1 MERTHDAGTIRGA
14 VVLAFVALAATQ
26 LACDALGTLG
36 GDYSVRERVQGDWI
50 RVYFTNPHH
59 AGTQAPHHGGL
70 DQDLASLIRHAET
83 SVDVAAYDLSLDSV
97 TQSLIVAERRG
108 VRVRLVTESDN
119 AHSAALGRL
128 RRAGIALFE
137 DPLDSGRMHHKFVTV
152 DDQWVWTGS
161 WNPTESGTYHNNN
174 HAVLIASPALA
185 ENYTTEFNEM
195 VAGFFGSESP
205 TNTPNPRVIITVEAD
220 EGRRRS
226 IELESYFSP
235 DDAVADQIMAEI
247 QSAQER
253 IRFLAFV
260 FTSEA
265 IADAM
270 VERSRSGVAVQGI
283 IEARNWDQ
291 SGSQADRLR
300 EAVHDILAD
309 GNRYSM
315 HHKVIIIDDETV
327 ILGSYNFTNSAE
339 SYNDEN
345 LLIIHDVVVAGLFV
359 EEFRRSYEE
368 AQRQAALGRKAVPAG
383 VASRRRK
390 RLSLLD
396 QNGGGPG

>member
-1 MERTHDAGTIRGA
+1 MKPSRDARTIRGT
-14 VVLAFVALAATQ
+14 VVLALVALAVTQ
-26 LACDALGTLG
+26 LACDALGALG
-36 GDYSVRERVQGDWI
+36 ADFAVRERVEGDWI
-50 RVYFTNPHH
+50 RVYFTNPH
-59 AGTQAPHHGGL
+59 QADIPAPRHGGL
-70 DQDLASLIRHAET
+70 DQDLALVIRHAET
-83 SVDVAAYDLSLDSV
+83 SVDVAAYDLRLDSV
-97 TQSLIVAERRG
+97 AQSLIAAARRG

-119 AHSAALGRL
+119 AHSAALDRL

-137 DPLDSGRMHHKFVTV
+137 DSLDSGRMHHKFLTV

-161 WNPTESGTYHNNN
+161 WNPTENGTYHNNN

-205 TNTPNPRVIITVEAD
+205 ANTPNPRVIIAAEAA

-226 IELESYFSP
+226 IEVESYFAP
-235 DDAVADQIMAEI
+235 EDAVADQIIGEI
-247 QSAQER
+247 QSAQEH

-270 VERSRSGVAVQGI
+270 VERFRSGVAVQGI
-283 IEARNWDQ
+283 IEARNWEQ

-300 EAVHDILAD
+300 VALDDVLTD

-327 ILGSYNFTNSAE
+327 VLGSYNFTNSAE

-345 LLIIHDVVVAGLFV
+345 VLIIHDVEVAALFV
-359 EEFRRSYEE
+359 EEFRRAYEE
-368 AQRQAALGRKAVPAG
+368 AQRQAALGRKAVLTG
-383 VASRRRK
+383 VARRRWK
-390 RLSLLD
+390 RPSPLH
-396 QNGGGPG
+396 QHGGGPS